1 MKLSRQEY
9 WSELPF
15 PSPGDLPNPGIEL
28 GSPALQAGSLPSE
41 PPRKSSRCSVNMK
54 RYKESIY
61 KLCTGAQSTH
71 LKNIYIYMYICIYIY
86 MYINI
91 KRNNYLYII
100 RSNNRNKDENILVNT
115 GDMSDSVLNCIKMSF
130 RELFLI
136 RKQP

>member
-1 MKLSRQEY
+1 
-9 WSELPF
+9 
-15 PSPGDLPNPGIEL
+15 
-28 GSPALQAGSLPSE
+28 
-41 PPRKSSRCSVNMK
+41 
-54 RYKESIY
+54 
-61 KLCTGAQSTH
+61 
-71 LKNIYIYMYICIYIY
+71 